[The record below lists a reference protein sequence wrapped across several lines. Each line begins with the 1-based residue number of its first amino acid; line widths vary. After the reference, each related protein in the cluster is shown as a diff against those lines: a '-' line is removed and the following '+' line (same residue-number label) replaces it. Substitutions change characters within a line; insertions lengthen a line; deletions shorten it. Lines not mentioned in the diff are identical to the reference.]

1 MNMVDAQQARRVVDR
16 LIGYTISPM
25 LWKHIQ
31 NSYDKKKSLSA
42 GRVQS
47 VVLKLIIEREEEIKK
62 HVPEKEFQITGL
74 FEHNIKAKLDT
85 ILNDYE
91 ETKEFLN
98 DCQNTVFT
106 IQQNI
111 KKESSSKPP
120 KPFITSSLQ
129 QEASNKFGM
138 SPKQT
143 MATAQKLYE
152 KGFITYM
159 RTDSFNLSE
168 EFLELCEKY
177 IKENLGDKY
186 LEIRRYKSNS

>member
-1 MNMVDAQQARRVVDR
+1 M
-16 LIGYTISPM
+16 
-25 LWKHIQ
+25 
-31 NSYDKKKSLSA
+31 
-42 GRVQS
+42 
-47 VVLKLIIEREEEIKK
+47 
-62 HVPEKEFQITGL
+62 
-74 FEHNIKAKLDT
+74 
-85 ILNDYE
+85 
-91 ETKEFLN
+91 
-98 DCQNTVFT
+98 FT